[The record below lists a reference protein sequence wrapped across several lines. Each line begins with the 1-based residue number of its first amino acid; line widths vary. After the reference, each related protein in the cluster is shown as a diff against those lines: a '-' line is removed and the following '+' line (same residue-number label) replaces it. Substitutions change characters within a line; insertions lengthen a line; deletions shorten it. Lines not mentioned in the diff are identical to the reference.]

1 MGSSRAL
8 CAVCRLAVP
17 LTRLGLIGFTAR
29 SVTDAL
35 VPDTPPVQAPDLMS
49 PVSALNPS
57 CPTHKILKKIPRTS
71 QQLATSKLATIIDEV
86 VKDNSAAS
94 WDCLVHFPVC
104 CLRALRRGGHR
115 ISLAF
120 LTNQLFGE
128 ESDPE
133 PVPNQQP
140 RRPPQTT
147 TDHHNNPGD
156 AGSPNISQTRG
167 G

>member
-1 MGSSRAL
+1 MCGLPISGTFDETRADRVHGPVSDRCPGSRH
-8 CAVCRLAVP
+8 
-17 LTRLGLIGFTAR
+17 
-29 SVTDAL
+29 
-35 VPDTPPVQAPDLMS
+35 PPVQAPDLMS